1 MLEEVG
7 KRHGEIR
14 GRFSVSTR
22 ADEHERRV
30 EQQMTITFRIEGG
43 RVEDEAPVDL
53 LAEMELYFREAVEDL
68 VRAIRRLKAR
78 PDAGGKVVSLA
89 IKDLKAA
96 LKVVMDEGTRL
107 GKLRKEAAGAVGD
120 HALDFDAARD
130 EIGRRLACLRDAG
143 SDG

>member
-30 EQQMTITFRIEGG
+30 EQQMTITF